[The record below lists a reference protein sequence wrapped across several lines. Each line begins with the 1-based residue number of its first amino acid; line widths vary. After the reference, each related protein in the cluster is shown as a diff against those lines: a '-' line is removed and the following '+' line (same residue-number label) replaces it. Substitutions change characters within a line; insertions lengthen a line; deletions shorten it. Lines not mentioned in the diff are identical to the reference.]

1 MHLLTHKTLAYYQ
14 FHTLREAN
22 VNHGIFTRLGG
33 VSEGQWASLNMSRST
48 GDAAKPVIENR
59 RLALDALD
67 LKQEHS
73 ITSWLVHGNHV
84 RVVGHDDLRVEGAN
98 DVHAD
103 AMITKNRGLA
113 LTLRFAD
120 CVPVMFHD
128 GANGANGANGA
139 IGIAHAGW
147 KGIVN
152 GVLIET
158 VRAMQRAFGSQPQDI
173 VAGIGPC
180 IGPGKFEVGEDVAA
194 QIQSAVSVNVICRQG
209 DGVTRRQGEGHP
221 VTLPPGQLVTEHPKP
236 RVNLWA
242 AARSQLKQAGVGHIE
257 VAEICTA
264 SNTDE
269 WFSHRAEQG
278 RTGRFG
284 AVIVLD

>member
-1 MHLLTHKTLAYYQ
+1 MHRITHGTLVSYQ
-14 FHTLREAN
+14 FDAFQQSNISHS
-22 VNHGIFTRLGG
+22 IFTRLGG

-48 GDAAKPVIENR
+48 GDAAEPVIENR
-59 RLALDALD
+59 KRALDALG
-67 LKQEHS
+67 LKQEQS

-84 RVVGHDDLRVEGAN
+84 RVLTRDDLRVQGAN

-103 AMITKNRGLA
+103 AMITQDRGLA

-128 GANGANGANGA
+128 PAKGA

-147 KGIVN
+147 KGVVN

-158 VRAMQRAFGSQPQDI
+158 VLAMSRAFGSRPQDI

-180 IGPGKFEVGEDVAA
+180 IGPDKFEVGEDVAA
-194 QIQSAVSVNVICRQG
+194 QIQGVVSECVVERQG
-209 DGVTRRQGEGHP
+209 DGEDKERQGIS
-221 VTLPPGQLVTEHPKP
+221 TLSSPSAVSLQTKP

-242 AARSQLKQAGVGHIE
+242 AAASQLEQVGVGQVE
-257 VAEICTA
+257 VANICTA
-264 SNTDE
+264 SNTHE

-278 RTGRFG
+278 KTGRFG
-284 AVIVLD
+284 AVIVLS